1 MTPHPRSLQTEGPW
15 NSSNQ
20 SSANISVRARQS
32 VFGSGGGMSS
42 TGTTHF
48 RLYGEKA
55 AVDTMEKRSM
65 AVSQANFIYTN
76 RVGDWPWP

>member
-1 MTPHPRSLQTEGPW
+1 
-15 NSSNQ
+15 
-20 SSANISVRARQS
+20 
-32 VFGSGGGMSS
+32 MSS